1 MVVSLFLLARGE
13 RQVVADARYGY
24 GTPGGHRWVSAG
36 LSLGIAAVVGSGLVL
51 ALVAPELVRTDPPF
65 EGTLIEFDPLPP
77 PPQPADPVDEPII
90 RTQTT
95 ITTTPPI
102 VDLPTVFDGPGIR
115 FDPQPWQPPTPYDG
129 TGADAGG
136 TAIPDPVPNPVMIG
150 AIRDPRFAGAF
161 QPPYPPALERER
173 VEGSA
178 RVRVRIGV
186 DGRVISVEDVSSTD
200 PRFFAAAQRQALARW
215 RFRPA
220 TRDGVA
226 VESTQVLTVQFRMPT
241 D

>member
-1 MVVSLFLLARGE
+1 MAISLLLLARGK
-13 RQVVADARYGY
+13 RPALADARYGY

-36 LSLGIAAVVGSGLVL
+36 LSLGIAGVVGSALVL
-51 ALVAPELVRTDPPF
+51 ALVAPTLVRTDPPL
-65 EGTLIEFDPLPP
+65 EGILIQRDPP
-77 PPQPADPVDEPII
+77 PPPEPVDPVDQPVI
-90 RTQTT
+90 RNQTT
-95 ITTTPPI
+95 VTTTPTL
-102 VDLPTVFDGPGIR
+102 VDVPTVFDGPEVR

-136 TAIPDPVPNPVMIG
+136 GAIPDPVPNPVLIG

-178 RVRVRIGV
+178 RVRVRIGA
-186 DGRVISVEDVSSTD
+186 DGHVISVEDVSSTD

-226 VESTQVLTVQFRMPT
+226 VESMQVLTVQFRMPT